1 MAPEI
6 EGYIQILDYMRDE
19 VKKAIQ
25 GMTAEELNWAPL
37 AKDTNSAA
45 VLVTHLAGSE
55 SSLIHQVIGGVDIH
69 RSRDAEFTTRA
80 SSVAELE
87 AMLDR
92 TGTRSREVLSK
103 VFASDLGKMV
113 STRVGAAPRSLR
125 QHIPHVIEHCGQHLG
140 HISLTRQL
148 YAARKS

>member
-1 MAPEI
+1 MDPEI
-6 EGYIQILDYMRDE
+6 EGYIQILDHMRDG

-25 GMTAEELNWAPL
+25 GMTAEELNWVPL

-45 VLVTHLAGSE
+45 VLVNHLAGSE
-55 SSLIHQVIGGVDIH
+55 SFLIHQVVGGTDIR
-69 RSRDAEFTTRA
+69 RSRDAEFAARA
-80 SSVAELE
+80 SSVADLE

-103 VFASDLGKMV
+103 VSARALGKMV
-113 STRVGAAPRSLR
+113 SARVGAAPRSLR
-125 QHIPHVIEHCGQHLG
+125 QHILHVIEHYGQHLG

-148 YAARKS
+148 YAARKG